1 MSIRNKIIFAF
12 LLMTAFLIIQS
23 IVSVQNNAKLRALVE
38 QAIEKNYQ
46 AVASINGLINDLE
59 ILRRYEKE
67 YFIYIADVMKKGKYA
82 RQWQTT
88 FEESQARLANMIRNP
103 ERVYNGEDVLRFSDW
118 KQALQFYGE
127 EFSQILVTYK
137 NIRAGKQTDP
147 LGEPLS
153 IQANGKIHEG
163 KSRLSKALQDAT
175 RMSKTK
181 TEESLGIVG
190 KVEDSFQMVKTV
202 SLSLTLAAIVLSVIL
217 IFIVPGGISQT
228 LNRLLNVA
236 EQLSRGD
243 LSKPVERSP
252 VPEFD
257 SLAQSLERIRITQLA
272 DSQRKGNRRR
282 M

>member
-1 MSIRNKIIFAF
+1 
-12 LLMTAFLIIQS
+12 MTAFLIIQS